1 MKRNENVIQ
10 IIRNNYRVVGKLFR
24 YSKEFRKS
32 YILALVINAF
42 TMVRFSFV
50 IGFSIQWVTDTALS
64 GEWNAFRNAV
74 LFAAIAFVLNA
85 ALYYLE
91 GHLMLSRVAMMM
103 AKLKEELYQKV
114 TKLSADYL
122 DESHSGDI
130 QSRISNNLPLAAEA
144 ISFTLVDPINF
155 MALAVANLAFIAIN
169 SWKMALICLLLVAAT
184 LIFNSF
190 FIKKIQSLSES
201 VQENIT
207 AAIERFSDILYAI
220 PIIRV
225 FSLQQ
230 WVFIRYDQENQK
242 VLHDQNRLVK
252 INSWQASLNNLLN
265 NVCCFIM
272 LGIGALFLANGD
284 ITAGALLA
292 TFRYVSTL
300 IFAITGFGD
309 VMSQIT
315 RSIVSAERV
324 LAILDYKE
332 EPAAVL
338 TASDAEAVPDSKEA
352 IVFEDVSFS
361 YQPGK
366 NILSHLSFSL
376 KKGEMLAL
384 VGPSGTGKTT
394 VLNILMGFYRSA
406 QSDSGIHVWGKL
418 IKDYSPEQLREN
430 FAYLMQDSY
439 LFNGTIRENI
449 AYGKPGATAEQVEN
463 AAKAAKAHDFI
474 VNLPDGY
481 DTPLGEDGGF
491 LSGGEKQRIS
501 IARAFLKDAPILLM
515 DEPTASLDAQTEAAI
530 QEALERLMA
539 GRTVIVV
546 AHRLSTIQKA
556 DKIVIIENGKV
567 SEEGSHSQLLAQNG
581 RYAHYYRLLYNTLD

>member
-1 MKRNENVIQ
+1 M
-10 IIRNNYRVVGKLFR
+10 LFR
-24 YSKEFRKS
+24 S
-32 YILALVINAF
+32 
-42 TMVRFSFV
+42 
-50 IGFSIQWVTDTALS
+50 
-64 GEWNAFRNAV
+64 
-74 LFAAIAFVLNA
+74 
-85 ALYYLE
+85 
-91 GHLMLSRVAMMM
+91 
-103 AKLKEELYQKV
+103 
-114 TKLSADYL
+114 
-122 DESHSGDI
+122 
-130 QSRISNNLPLAAEA
+130 
-144 ISFTLVDPINF
+144 
-155 MALAVANLAFIAIN
+155 
-169 SWKMALICLLLVAAT
+169 
-184 LIFNSF
+184 
-190 FIKKIQSLSES
+190 
-201 VQENIT
+201 
-207 AAIERFSDILYAI
+207 
-220 PIIRV
+220 
-225 FSLQQ
+225 
-230 WVFIRYDQENQK
+230 
-242 VLHDQNRLVK
+242 
-252 INSWQASLNNLLN
+252 
-265 NVCCFIM
+265 
-272 LGIGALFLANGD
+272 
-284 ITAGALLA
+284 
-292 TFRYVSTL
+292 
-300 IFAITGFGD
+300 
-309 VMSQIT
+309 
-315 RSIVSAERV
+315 SAERV

-406 QSDSGIHVWGKL
+406 QSDSGIHVWGRL

-439 LFNGTIRENI
+439 LFDGTIRENI

-546 AHRLSTIQKA
+546 AHRLSTIQ
-556 DKIVIIENGKV
+556 I
-567 SEEGSHSQLLAQNG
+567 G
-581 RYAHYYRLLYNTLD
+581 RAHV